1 MDDARFKDSLH
12 AESLD
17 RNARLGNLRRAAA
30 SRGGNESLD
39 QITRFLDLQHPHL
52 LWGLGGVFGLVVLG
66 AVVAGVLTVVNPR
79 KDYTEL
85 RQRIFSWVIM
95 IALLSA
101 ALLLGWQATTALFAV
116 VSFIAL
122 REFLSLAPTRRED
135 RLIVLAAYL
144 AIPLNY
150 AFIAADIYGV
160 YLVLIPVYAFLIT
173 PWLMAVIGQTRGFL
187 ASASMF
193 HWGLMTCIY
202 NIGYVAF
209 LMRTPPYEAPAGGA
223 GLVFFLLVATEFN
236 DVAQYVWG
244 KLLGRHKI
252 IPRVSPNKTWEGF
265 IGGWITTAALIWF
278 AGPLFTPLEGLGLAV
293 VAVVLPA
300 AGFAGDVTMSAI
312 KRDIGVKD
320 TSHLIPGHGGILD
333 RIDSLTFTAPIYF
346 HLLAFFALEKF

>member
-1 MDDARFKDSLH
+1 MDIITDFLAAR
-12 AESLD
+12 
-17 RNARLGNLRRAAA
+17 
-30 SRGGNESLD
+30 
-39 QITRFLDLQHPHL
+39 HPAL
-52 LWGLGGVFGLVVLG
+52 LWGLAAVCGLVALG
-66 AVVAGVLTVVNPR
+66 AVVAGALTVLNR
-79 KDYTEL
+79 EKDYTEL
-85 RQRIFSWVIM
+85 RQRILSWVVM

-150 AFIAADIYGV
+150 LFVALDIYGI

-187 ASASMF
+187 GSASVF

-209 LMRTPPYEAPAGGA
+209 LTRTPEREAPAGAA

-265 IGGWITTAALIWF
+265 VGGWISTAALIWF
-278 AGPLFTPLEGLGLAV
+278 AGPLFTPLQGVGLAV
-293 VAVVLPA
+293 VALVLPL

-346 HLLAFFALEKF
+346 HLLAWFAVEKF